1 MNIKFDLQLFANEVV
16 TENQTRINNP
26 DMIPA
31 YQDYNVWVKA
41 LFNSQL
47 ENFSNFARDKL
58 KDYLKAG
65 WIYDAYIDEENSLDP
80 VKKKE
85 FFKTM
90 HFTSNMEQA
99 FYNMIYAKD
108 LSPFIRYTDPTFC
121 DNMTRC
127 FTSCASLET
136 VDLSPWAG
144 KLNKVKY
151 CRDMFKNEFHP
162 SVNNG
167 LKKLDLSMLSFPN
180 VENTDNMFGQLEG
193 LTELKVP
200 KMGQNHRFN
209 NARLMFNDLKS
220 IKTIDVTG
228 IDFSRVGNFE
238 RMFTNCENLE
248 EIKGIIDMNAIGNT
262 YSDGWT
268 DNLDKWVE
276 DMAPPNIA
284 GMFFNCPKLKK
295 VTITSDMFLNDS
307 NFRSTGGLNNT
318 CELEIR
324 RSYPIYPTSEINAKI
339 EVKSS

>member
-1 MNIKFDLQLFANEVV
+1 
-16 TENQTRINNP
+16 
-26 DMIPA
+26 
-31 YQDYNVWVKA
+31 
-41 LFNSQL
+41 
-47 ENFSNFARDKL
+47 
-58 KDYLKAG
+58 
-65 WIYDAYIDEENSLDP
+65 
-80 VKKKE
+80 
-85 FFKTM
+85 
-90 HFTSNMEQA
+90 
-99 FYNMIYAKD
+99 MIYAKD

-180 VENTDNMFGQLEG
+180 VENTDNMFGQLER

-200 KMGQNHRFN
+200 NMGQNHKFN

-238 RMFTNCENLE
+238 RMFCNCENLE
-248 EIKGIIDMNAIGNT
+248 EIKGVIDMRAIGN
-262 YSDGWT
+262 SAFGWT
-268 DNLDKWVE
+268 DNFNDWIR
-276 DMAPPNIA
+276 DPAPPNVA
-284 GMFFNCPKLKK
+284 AMFFNCPKLKK
-295 VTITSDMFLNDS
+295 VTIRTNIFLNDAI
-307 NFRSTGGLNNT
+307 FRNTGGLNST

-324 RSYPIYPTSEINAKI
+324 RSYISPGLDAKI

>member
-58 KDYLKAG
+58 KDYLKANLVYY
-65 WIYDAYIDEENSLDP
+65 IYTTEEESLDP

-99 FYNMIYAKD
+99 FYNMLYAKD
-108 LSPFIRYTDPTFC
+108 LSPFIRYIDPTFC

-127 FTSCASLET
+127 FTNCAKLDT

-151 CRDMFKNEFHP
+151 CRDMFKYESNP
-162 SVNNG
+162 SVDKG

-193 LTELKVP
+193 LTELKVS

-238 RMFTNCENLE
+238 KMFNNCENLE
-248 EIKGIIDMNAIGNT
+248 EIKGVIDMSAIGNT
-262 YSDGWT
+262 INGWT
-268 DNLDKWVE
+268 ANLDDWVE
-276 DMAPPNIA
+276 NMAPPKID
-284 GMFFNCPKLKK
+284 GMFLNCPKLKK
-295 VTITSDMFLNDS
+295 VTIMTDMFLNDPIIR
-307 NFRSTGGLNNT
+307 NTGGLNST

-324 RSYPIYPTSEINAKI
+324 RSYTSLINAKI
-339 EVKSS
+339 EVKSP

>member
-16 TENQTRINNP
+16 NESQTRLTNP
-26 DMIPA
+26 DQIVP

-58 KDYLKAG
+58 KDYLKANLV
-65 WIYDAYIDEENSLDP
+65 YYTYTTEEESLDP

-99 FYNMIYAKD
+99 FYNMLYAKD
-108 LSPFIRYTDPTFC
+108 LSPFIRYIDPTFC

-127 FTSCASLET
+127 FTNCAKLDT

-151 CRDMFKNEFHP
+151 CRDMFKSESSPN
-162 SVNNG
+162 VNKG

-248 EIKGIIDMNAIGNT
+248 EIKGVIDMSAIGN
-262 YSDGWT
+262 SVSGWT
-268 DNLDKWVE
+268 ADTKEWVE
-276 DMAPPNIA
+276 DPAPPNVA
-284 GMFFNCPKLKK
+284 AMFFNCPKLKK
-295 VTITSDMFLNDS
+295 VTIMAFDRFIDDAIIRN
-307 NFRSTGGLNNT
+307 NGGLNST
-318 CELEIR
+318 CVLEIR
-324 RSYPIYPTSEINAKI
+324 RGYESSGINAKI

>member
-26 DMIPA
+26 YTIPA

-58 KDYLKAG
+58 KDYLKANG
-65 WIYDAYIDEENSLDP
+65 VYYTYTTEEESLDP

-99 FYNMIYAKD
+99 FYNMLYAKD
-108 LSPFIRYTDPTFC
+108 LSPFIRYIDPTFC

-127 FTSCASLET
+127 FTNCAKLDT

-151 CRDMFKNEFHP
+151 CRDMFKSESNP
-162 SVNNG
+162 SVNKG

-248 EIKGIIDMNAIGNT
+248 EIKGVIDMTAIGNT
-262 YSDGWT
+262 TFGWT
-268 DNLDKWVE
+268 DNLDDWIQ
-276 DMAPPNIA
+276 DLAPPNVA
-284 GMFFNCPKLKK
+284 AMFFNCPKLKK
-295 VTITSDMFLNDS
+295 VTIMTGIFLNDS
-307 NFRSTGGLNNT
+307 IIRNTGGLNST

-324 RSYPIYPTSEINAKI
+324 RAYESFGINAKI

>member
-16 TENQTRINNP
+16 TENQTLIRNP
-26 DMIPA
+26 GNIIA
-31 YQDYNVWVKA
+31 LQDYNIWVKA

-47 ENFSNFARDKL
+47 ENFSNFGRDKL

-238 RMFTNCENLE
+238 RMFSNCENLE

>member
-58 KDYLKAG
+58 KDYLKANLV
-65 WIYDAYIDEENSLDP
+65 YYTYTTEEESLDP

-99 FYNMIYAKD
+99 FFNMLYAKD

-127 FTSCASLET
+127 FTNCAKLDT

-151 CRDMFKNEFHP
+151 CRDMFKSESSP
-162 SVNNG
+162 SVNKG

-238 RMFTNCENLE
+238 RMFCNCENLE
-248 EIKGIIDMNAIGNT
+248 EIKGVIDMRGIGN
-262 YSDGWT
+262 SAFGWT
-268 DNLDKWVE
+268 DNFNDWI
-276 DMAPPNIA
+276 MNPAPPNIES
-284 GMFFNCPKLKK
+284 MFFNCPKLKK
-295 VTITSDMFLNDS
+295 VTILARFFNKS
-307 NFRSTGGLNNT
+307 NFNLNENCDLDLRHTLDPITGLQ
-318 CELEIR
+318 EF
-324 RSYPIYPTSEINAKI
+324 NAKI
-339 EVKSS
+339 EVKSP

>member
-1 MNIKFDLQLFANEVV
+1 MNIKFDLQLFANEIV

-58 KDYLKAG
+58 KDYLKANLV
-65 WIYDAYIDEENSLDP
+65 YYTYTTEEESLDP

-99 FYNMIYAKD
+99 FYNMLYAKD
-108 LSPFIRYTDPTFC
+108 LSSFIRYIDPTFC

-127 FTSCASLET
+127 FTNCASLNT
-136 VDLSPWAG
+136 IDLSPWAG

-151 CRDMFKNEFHP
+151 CRDMFKSESSPN
-162 SVNNG
+162 VNKG

-200 KMGQNHRFN
+200 KMGKNHRFN

-238 RMFTNCENLE
+238 RMFCNCENLE
-248 EIKGIIDMNAIGNT
+248 EIRGVIDMTAIGNT
-262 YSDGWT
+262 SFGWT
-268 DNLDKWVE
+268 DNLDDWIQ
-276 DMAPPNIA
+276 DLAPPNVA
-284 GMFFNCPKLKK
+284 AMFFNCPKLKK
-295 VTITSDMFLNDS
+295 VTIMTGIFLNDS
-307 NFRSTGGLNNT
+307 IIRNTGSLNST

-324 RSYPIYPTSEINAKI
+324 RAYESFGINAKI

>member
-1 MNIKFDLQLFANEVV
+1 MNIKFDLQLFANEIV

-26 DMIPA
+26 DMISVF
-31 YQDYNVWVKA
+31 QDYNVWAKT

-58 KDYLKAG
+58 KDYLKASG
-65 WIYDAYIDEENSLDP
+65 VYYTYTTEEESLDP

-99 FYNMIYAKD
+99 FYNMLYAKD
-108 LSPFIRYTDPTFC
+108 LSPFIRYIDPTFC

-127 FTSCASLET
+127 FVNCAKLET
-136 VDLSPWAG
+136 IDLSPWTG

-151 CRDMFKNEFHP
+151 CRDMFKYESNP
-162 SVNNG
+162 SVDKG

-200 KMGQNHRFN
+200 KMGKNHRFN

-248 EIKGIIDMNAIGNT
+248 EIKGVIDMSAIGNT
-262 YSDGWT
+262 IDGWT
-268 DNLDKWVE
+268 DDPSKWAE
-276 DMAPPNIA
+276 DPAPPNIA

-295 VTITSDMFLNDS
+295 VTIMTFRFLDDY
-307 NFRSTGGLNNT
+307 NFKSTGGLNST
-318 CELEIR
+318 CALEIR
-324 RSYPIYPTSEINAKI
+324 RSYESSGINAKI

>member
-16 TENQTRINNP
+16 NESQTRLTNP
-26 DMIPA
+26 DQIVP
-31 YQDYNVWVKA
+31 YEDYNVWVKA

-58 KDYLKAG
+58 KDYLKANLV
-65 WIYDAYIDEENSLDP
+65 YYTYTTEEESLDP

-99 FYNMIYAKD
+99 FYNMLYAKD
-108 LSPFIRYTDPTFC
+108 LSTFIRYIDPTFC

-127 FTSCASLET
+127 FTNCAKLDT

-151 CRDMFKNEFHP
+151 CRDMFKSESSPN
-162 SVNNG
+162 VDKG

-200 KMGQNHRFN
+200 KMGKNHRFN

-238 RMFTNCENLE
+238 RMFCNCENLE
-248 EIKGIIDMNAIGNT
+248 EIKGVIDMTAIGNT
-262 YSDGWT
+262 TFGWT
-268 DNLDKWVE
+268 DNLDDWIQ
-276 DMAPPNIA
+276 DLTPPNVA
-284 GMFFNCPKLKK
+284 AMFFNCPKLKK
-295 VTITSDMFLNDS
+295 VTIMTGIFLNDS
-307 NFRSTGGLNNT
+307 IIRNTGSLNST

-324 RSYPIYPTSEINAKI
+324 RAYESFGIDAKI

>member
-1 MNIKFDLQLFANEVV
+1 MNIKFDLQLFANEIV

-26 DMIPA
+26 VMIPA

-58 KDYLKAG
+58 KDYLKANLV
-65 WIYDAYIDEENSLDP
+65 YYTYTTEEESLDP

-99 FYNMIYAKD
+99 FYNMLYAKD
-108 LSPFIRYTDPTFC
+108 LSPFIRYIDPTFC

-127 FTSCASLET
+127 FVNCAKLET
-136 VDLSPWAG
+136 IDLSPWVG

-151 CRDMFKNEFHP
+151 CRDMFKYESNP
-162 SVNNG
+162 SVDKG

-200 KMGQNHRFN
+200 KMGKNHRFN

-238 RMFTNCENLE
+238 RMFCNCENLE
-248 EIKGIIDMNAIGNT
+248 EIKGVIDMTAIGNT
-262 YSDGWT
+262 TFGWT
-268 DNLDKWVE
+268 DNLDNWIQ
-276 DMAPPNIA
+276 DLAPPNVA
-284 GMFFNCPKLKK
+284 AMFFNCPKLKK
-295 VTITSDMFLNDS
+295 VTIMTGIFLNDS
-307 NFRSTGGLNNT
+307 IIRSTGSLNST

-324 RSYPIYPTSEINAKI
+324 RAYESFGIDAKI

>member
-1 MNIKFDLQLFANEVV
+1 MNIKFDLQLFANEIVN
-16 TENQTRINNP
+16 ESQTRLTNP
-26 DMIPA
+26 DQIVP

-58 KDYLKAG
+58 KDYLKANVV
-65 WIYDAYIDEENSLDP
+65 YYTYTTEEESLDP

-99 FYNMIYAKD
+99 FFNMLYVKD
-108 LSPFIRYTDPTFC
+108 LSPFIRYIDPTFC

-127 FTSCASLET
+127 FTNCAKLDT

-151 CRDMFKNEFHP
+151 CRDMFKSESSPN
-162 SVNNG
+162 VNKG

-200 KMGQNHRFN
+200 KMGKNHRFN

-248 EIKGIIDMNAIGNT
+248 EIKGVIDMTAIGNT
-262 YSDGWT
+262 TFGWT
-268 DNLDKWVE
+268 DNLDDWIQ
-276 DMAPPNIA
+276 DLAPPNVA
-284 GMFFNCPKLKK
+284 AMFFNCPKLKK
-295 VTITSDMFLNDS
+295 VTIMDFSDLDDS
-307 NFRSTGGLNNT
+307 KFRSLTKLNST

-324 RSYPIYPTSEINAKI
+324 RSYTSLINAKI

>member
-1 MNIKFDLQLFANEVV
+1 MNIKFDLQLFANEIVN
-16 TENQTRINNP
+16 ESQTRLTNP
-26 DMIPA
+26 DQIVP
-31 YQDYNVWVKA
+31 YQDYNVWAKV

-58 KDYLKAG
+58 KNYLKAG
-65 WIYDAYIDEENSLDP
+65 WIYDAYTIEEESLDP

-136 VDLSPWAG
+136 VDLSPWTG

-162 SVNNG
+162 NVNNG

-180 VENTDNMFGQLEG
+180 VENTDNMFGQLER

-200 KMGQNHRFN
+200 KMGKNHRFN

-238 RMFTNCENLE
+238 RMFYNCENLE
-248 EIKGIIDMNAIGNT
+248 EIKGVIDMRGIGN
-262 YSDGWT
+262 SAFGWT
-268 DNLDKWVE
+268 DNFNDWIQ
-276 DMAPPNIA
+276 DPAPPNINE
-284 GMFFNCPKLKK
+284 MFYNCPKLKK
-295 VTITSDMFLNDS
+295 VTILARFFNKS
-307 NFRSTGGLNNT
+307 NFNLNENCDLDLRHTLDPITGLQ
-318 CELEIR
+318 EF
-324 RSYPIYPTSEINAKI
+324 NAKI

>member
-1 MNIKFDLQLFANEVV
+1 MNIKFDLQLFANEIVN
-16 TENQTRINNP
+16 ESQTRLTNP
-26 DMIPA
+26 DQIVP

-47 ENFSNFARDKL
+47 EDFSNFAKNKL
-58 KDYLKAG
+58 KDYLKPSV
-65 WIYDAYIDEENSLDP
+65 YYHTYTTEEESLDP

-90 HFTSNMEQA
+90 HFTSDMEQA
-99 FYNMIYAKD
+99 FNNMLAAKD
-108 LSPFIRYTDPTFC
+108 LNPFIRYIDPTFC
-121 DNMTRC
+121 INMRNC

-136 VDLSPWAG
+136 IDLSPWAG
-144 KLNKVKY
+144 KLNKVEY
-151 CRDMFKNEFHP
+151 CRGMFMNGSYP
-162 SVNNG
+162 SVDRG

-193 LTELKVP
+193 LTELKLP

-209 NARLMFNDLKS
+209 NAILMFNDLKS

-238 RMFTNCENLE
+238 KMFNNCENLE
-248 EIKGIIDMNAIGNT
+248 EIKGVIDMRAFGNT
-262 YSDGWT
+262 TFGWT
-268 DNLDKWVE
+268 DNINTWAE
-276 DMAPPNIA
+276 DPAPPNVA
-284 GMFFNCPKLKK
+284 EMFSNCPKLKK
-295 VTITSDMFLNDS
+295 VTILTGVFLNDS
-307 NFRSTGGLNNT
+307 IFRNTGKLNST

-324 RSYPIYPTSEINAKI
+324 RSYESSGINAKI

>member
-16 TENQTRINNP
+16 NESQTRLTNP
-26 DMIPA
+26 DQIVP

-58 KDYLKAG
+58 KDYLKANLV
-65 WIYDAYIDEENSLDP
+65 YYTYTTEEESLDP

-99 FYNMIYAKD
+99 FYNMLYAKD
-108 LSPFIRYTDPTFC
+108 LSPFIRYIDPTFC

-127 FTSCASLET
+127 FTNCAKLDT

-151 CRDMFKNEFHP
+151 CRDMFKSESSP
-162 SVNNG
+162 SVNKG

-238 RMFTNCENLE
+238 RMFYNCENLE
-248 EIKGIIDMNAIGNT
+248 EIKGVINISAIGNT
-262 YSDGWT
+262 TSGWT
-268 DNLDKWVE
+268 DNDNIWVD
-276 DMAPPNIA
+276 DMAPPNISE
-284 GMFFNCPKLKK
+284 MFFNCPKLKK
-295 VTITSDMFLNDS
+295 VTIMDFSDLDDS
-307 NFRSTGGLNNT
+307 KFRSLAKLNST

-324 RSYPIYPTSEINAKI
+324 RSYTSLINAKI

>member
-1 MNIKFDLQLFANEVV
+1 MNIKFDLQLFANEIV

-26 DMIPA
+26 VMIPA

-58 KDYLKAG
+58 KDYLKANLV
-65 WIYDAYIDEENSLDP
+65 YYTYTTEEESLDP

-99 FYNMIYAKD
+99 FYNMLYAKD
-108 LSPFIRYTDPTFC
+108 LSPFIRYIDPTFC

-127 FTSCASLET
+127 FANCAKLET
-136 VDLSPWAG
+136 IDLSPWVG

-151 CRDMFKNEFHP
+151 CRDMFKYESNP
-162 SVNNG
+162 SVDKG

-200 KMGQNHRFN
+200 KMGKNHRFN

-238 RMFTNCENLE
+238 RMFCNCENLE
-248 EIKGIIDMNAIGNT
+248 EIKGVIDMTAIGNT
-262 YSDGWT
+262 TFGWT
-268 DNLDKWVE
+268 DNLDNWIQ
-276 DMAPPNIA
+276 DLAPPNVA
-284 GMFFNCPKLKK
+284 AMFFNCPKLKK
-295 VTITSDMFLNDS
+295 VTIMTGIFLNDS
-307 NFRSTGGLNNT
+307 IIRNTGSLNST

-324 RSYPIYPTSEINAKI
+324 RAYESFGIDAKI

>member
-58 KDYLKAG
+58 KDYLKANLV
-65 WIYDAYIDEENSLDP
+65 YYTYTTEEESLDP

-99 FYNMIYAKD
+99 FYNMLYAKD
-108 LSPFIRYTDPTFC
+108 LSPFIRYIDPTFC

-127 FTSCASLET
+127 FVNCASLNT
-136 VDLSPWAG
+136 IDLSPWAG

-151 CRDMFKNEFHP
+151 CRDMFKSESSPN
-162 SVNNG
+162 VNKG

-200 KMGQNHRFN
+200 KMGKNHRFN

-238 RMFTNCENLE
+238 RMFCNCENLE
-248 EIKGIIDMNAIGNT
+248 EIKGVIDMRAIGNT
-262 YSDGWT
+262 MDGWT
-268 DNLDKWVE
+268 ANLDDWVE
-276 DMAPPNIA
+276 DMAPPNVA
-284 GMFFNCPKLKK
+284 AMFFNCPKLKK
-295 VTITSDMFLNDS
+295 VTIMTDMFLNDPIIR
-307 NFRSTGGLNNT
+307 NTGSLNST

-324 RSYPIYPTSEINAKI
+324 RSYTSLINAKI

>member
-1 MNIKFDLQLFANEVV
+1 MNIKFDLQLFANEIVN
-16 TENQTRINNP
+16 ESQTRLTNP
-26 DMIPA
+26 DQIVP
-31 YQDYNVWVKA
+31 YQDYNVWAKV

-58 KDYLKAG
+58 KDYLKANLV
-65 WIYDAYIDEENSLDP
+65 YYTYTTEEESLDP

-99 FYNMIYAKD
+99 FFNMLYAKD
-108 LSPFIRYTDPTFC
+108 LSPFIRYIDPTFC

-127 FTSCASLET
+127 FTNCAKLDT

-151 CRDMFKNEFHP
+151 CRDMFKSESSPN
-162 SVNNG
+162 VNKG

-248 EIKGIIDMNAIGNT
+248 EIKGVIDMMAIGNSVT
-262 YSDGWT
+262 GWT
-268 DNLDKWVE
+268 ANLDDWAE
-276 DMAPPNIA
+276 DPAPPNVA
-284 GMFFNCPKLKK
+284 AMFFNCPKLKK
-295 VTITSDMFLNDS
+295 VTIMAFDRFIDDAIIRN
-307 NFRSTGGLNNT
+307 NGGLNSS
-318 CELEIR
+318 CVLEIR
-324 RSYPIYPTSEINAKI
+324 RSYESSGINAKI

>member
-16 TENQTRINNP
+16 TENQTLIRNP
-26 DMIPA
+26 GNIIA
-31 YQDYNVWVKA
+31 LQDYNIWVKA

-47 ENFSNFARDKL
+47 ENFSNFGRDKL

-151 CRDMFKNEFHP
+151 CKDMFKNEFHP

-193 LTELKVP
+193 LTELKAP

-228 IDFSRVGNFE
+228 IDFSRVCNFE
-238 RMFTNCENLE
+238 RMFSNCENLE

-324 RSYPIYPTSEINAKI
+324 RSYPTSEINAKI

>member
-31 YQDYNVWVKA
+31 YQDYNVWAKV

-58 KDYLKAG
+58 KDYLKANLV
-65 WIYDAYIDEENSLDP
+65 YYTYTTEEESLDP

-99 FYNMIYAKD
+99 FYNMLYAKD
-108 LSPFIRYTDPTFC
+108 LSPFIRYIDPTFC

-127 FTSCASLET
+127 FTNCASLNT
-136 VDLSPWAG
+136 IDLSPWAG

-151 CRDMFKNEFHP
+151 CRDMFKSESSPN
-162 SVNNG
+162 VNKG
-167 LKKLDLSMLSFPN
+167 VKKLDLSMLSFPN

-238 RMFTNCENLE
+238 RMFCNCENLE
-248 EIKGIIDMNAIGNT
+248 EIKGVIDMTAIGNT
-262 YSDGWT
+262 TYGWT
-268 DNLDKWVE
+268 DNLDDWIQ
-276 DMAPPNIA
+276 DLAPPNVA
-284 GMFFNCPKLKK
+284 AMFFNCPKLKK
-295 VTITSDMFLNDS
+295 VTIMTGIFLNDS
-307 NFRSTGGLNNT
+307 IIRNTGSLNST

-324 RSYPIYPTSEINAKI
+324 RAYESFGINAKI
-339 EVKSS
+339 EVKSP

>member
-26 DMIPA
+26 NMIPA
-31 YQDYNVWVKA
+31 YQDYNVWVKT

-47 ENFSNFARDKL
+47 EDFSNFGRDKL
-58 KDYLKAG
+58 KDYLKANLV
-65 WIYDAYIDEENSLDP
+65 YYTYTTEEESLDP

-99 FYNMIYAKD
+99 FYNMLYAKD
-108 LSPFIRYTDPTFC
+108 LSPFIRYIDPTFC

-127 FTSCASLET
+127 FTNCAKLET

-151 CRDMFKNEFHP
+151 CRDMFKSESSPN
-162 SVNNG
+162 VNKG

-248 EIKGIIDMNAIGNT
+248 EIKGVIDMTAIGNT
-262 YSDGWT
+262 AFGWT
-268 DNLDKWVE
+268 DNIDDWIQDL
-276 DMAPPNIA
+276 APPNVA
-284 GMFFNCPKLKK
+284 AMFFNCPKLKK
-295 VTITSDMFLNDS
+295 VTIMTGIFLNDS
-307 NFRSTGGLNNT
+307 IIRNTGSLNST

-324 RSYPIYPTSEINAKI
+324 RAYESFGIDAKI

>member
-1 MNIKFDLQLFANEVV
+1 MNIKFDLQLFANEIVN
-16 TENQTRINNP
+16 ENQTRLTNP
-26 DMIPA
+26 DQIVP
-31 YQDYNVWVKA
+31 YQDYNVWAKV

-58 KDYLKAG
+58 KDYLKANLV
-65 WIYDAYIDEENSLDP
+65 YYTYTTEEESLDP
-80 VKKKE
+80 IKKKE

-99 FYNMIYAKD
+99 FFNMLYAKD
-108 LSPFIRYTDPTFC
+108 LSPFIRYIDPTFC

-127 FTSCASLET
+127 FTNCASLNT
-136 VDLSPWAG
+136 IDLSPWVG

-151 CRDMFKNEFHP
+151 CRDMFKSESSPN
-162 SVNNG
+162 VNKG
-167 LKKLDLSMLSFPN
+167 VKKLDLSMLSFPN

-248 EIKGIIDMNAIGNT
+248 EIKGVIDMRAFGNT
-262 YSDGWT
+262 PFGWT
-268 DNLDKWVE
+268 DNINTWAE
-276 DMAPPNIA
+276 DPAPPNVA
-284 GMFFNCPKLKK
+284 EMFSNCPKLKK
-295 VTITSDMFLNDS
+295 VTILTGVFLNDS
-307 NFRSTGGLNNT
+307 IFRNTGKLNST

-324 RSYPIYPTSEINAKI
+324 RSYESSGINAKI

>member
-16 TENQTRINNP
+16 NESQTRLTNP
-26 DMIPA
+26 DQIVP
-31 YQDYNVWVKA
+31 YEDYNVWVKA

-136 VDLSPWAG
+136 VDLSSWAG

-180 VENTDNMFGQLEG
+180 VENTDNMFGQLER

-200 KMGQNHRFN
+200 KMGQKHRFN

-238 RMFTNCENLE
+238 RMFCNCENLE
-248 EIKGIIDMNAIGNT
+248 EIKGVIDMRAIGNSVT
-262 YSDGWT
+262 GWT
-268 DNLDKWVE
+268 ANLDDWVE
-276 DMAPPNIA
+276 DPAPPNVA
-284 GMFFNCPKLKK
+284 AMFFNCPKLKK
-295 VTITSDMFLNDS
+295 VTIMAFDRFIDDAIIRN
-307 NFRSTGGLNNT
+307 NGGLNSS

-324 RSYPIYPTSEINAKI
+324 RSYESSGINAKI

>member
-1 MNIKFDLQLFANEVV
+1 MNIKFDLQLFANEIV

-26 DMIPA
+26 EMIPA
-31 YQDYNVWVKA
+31 YQDYNVWVKT

-58 KDYLKAG
+58 KDYLKANLV
-65 WIYDAYIDEENSLDP
+65 YYTYTTEEESLDP

-99 FYNMIYAKD
+99 FYNMLYVKD
-108 LSPFIRYTDPTFC
+108 LSPFIRYIDPTFC

-127 FTSCASLET
+127 FTNCAKLET
-136 VDLSPWAG
+136 IDLSPWAG

-151 CRDMFKNEFHP
+151 CRDMFKSESSPN
-162 SVNNG
+162 VNKG

-248 EIKGIIDMNAIGNT
+248 EIKGVIDMSAIGNT
-262 YSDGWT
+262 ISGWT
-268 DNLDKWVE
+268 DNLDTWAE
-276 DMAPPNIA
+276 DPAPPNIA

-295 VTITSDMFLNDS
+295 VTIMTFRFLDDH
-307 NFRSTGGLNNT
+307 NFRSTGGLNST
-318 CELEIR
+318 CALEIR
-324 RSYPIYPTSEINAKI
+324 RSYESSGINAKI

>member
-1 MNIKFDLQLFANEVV
+1 MNIKFDLQLFANEIV
-16 TENQTRINNP
+16 TENQSLIYNP
-26 DMIPA
+26 DGIIA
-31 YQDYNVWVKA
+31 FQDYNIWVKT

-47 ENFSNFARDKL
+47 EDFSNFGRDKL
-58 KDYLKAG
+58 KNYLKAG
-65 WIYDAYIDEENSLDP
+65 WIYDAYTTEEESLDP
-80 VKKKE
+80 EKKKE

-180 VENTDNMFGQLEG
+180 VENTDNMFGQLER

-200 KMGQNHRFN
+200 KMGKNHRFN

-238 RMFTNCENLE
+238 RMFCNCENLE
-248 EIKGIIDMNAIGNT
+248 EIKGVIDMSAIGNST
-262 YSDGWT
+262 FGWT
-268 DNLDKWVE
+268 DNLATWAE
-276 DMAPPNIA
+276 NPAPPNIDK
-284 GMFFNCPKLKK
+284 MFLNCPKLKK
-295 VTITSDMFLNDS
+295 VTIMTSIFLNDS
-307 NFRSTGGLNNT
+307 IFRGTGKLNST

-324 RSYPIYPTSEINAKI
+324 RSYVTSGINAKI

>member
-1 MNIKFDLQLFANEVV
+1 MNIKFDLQLFANEIVN
-16 TENQTRINNP
+16 ESQTRLTNP
-26 DMIPA
+26 DQIVP
-31 YQDYNVWVKA
+31 YQDYNVWAKV

-58 KDYLKAG
+58 KDYLKANLV
-65 WIYDAYIDEENSLDP
+65 YYTYTTEEESLDP

-99 FYNMIYAKD
+99 FFNMLYAKD
-108 LSPFIRYTDPTFC
+108 LSPFIRYIDPTFC

-127 FTSCASLET
+127 FTNCASLNT
-136 VDLSPWAG
+136 IDLSPWAG

-151 CRDMFKNEFHP
+151 CRDMFKSESSPN
-162 SVNNG
+162 VNKG
-167 LKKLDLSMLSFPN
+167 VKKLDLSMLSFPN

-238 RMFTNCENLE
+238 RMFSNCENLE
-248 EIKGIIDMNAIGNT
+248 EIKGVIDMRCIGN
-262 YSDGWT
+262 SVFGWT
-268 DNLDKWVE
+268 DNFNDWIQ
-276 DMAPPNIA
+276 DPAPPNINE
-284 GMFFNCPKLKK
+284 MFYNCPKLKK
-295 VTITSDMFLNDS
+295 VTILARFFNKS
-307 NFRSTGGLNNT
+307 NFNLNENCDLDLRHTLDPITGLQ
-318 CELEIR
+318 EF
-324 RSYPIYPTSEINAKI
+324 NAKI

>member
-58 KDYLKAG
+58 KDYLKANLV
-65 WIYDAYIDEENSLDP
+65 YYTYTTEEESLDP

-99 FYNMIYAKD
+99 FYNMLYAKD
-108 LSPFIRYTDPTFC
+108 LSPFIRYIDPTFC

-127 FTSCASLET
+127 FTNCAKLDT
-136 VDLSPWAG
+136 VDLSPWTG

-151 CRDMFKNEFHP
+151 CRDMFKSESSPN
-162 SVNNG
+162 VNKG

-248 EIKGIIDMNAIGNT
+248 EIKGVIDMSAIGNT
-262 YSDGWT
+262 TSGWT
-268 DNLDKWVE
+268 DNDDIWVN
-276 DMAPPNIA
+276 DMAPPNEA
-284 GMFFNCPKLKK
+284 EMFFNCPKLKK
-295 VTITSDMFLNDS
+295 VTIMTFSDSDDS
-307 NFRSTGGLNNT
+307 KFRSRTKLNST

-324 RSYPIYPTSEINAKI
+324 RSYESSGINAKI

>member
-1 MNIKFDLQLFANEVV
+1 MNIKFDLQLFANEIVN
-16 TENQTRINNP
+16 ESQTRLTNP
-26 DMIPA
+26 DQIIP
-31 YQDYNVWVKA
+31 YQDYNIWAKT

-47 ENFSNFARDKL
+47 EDFSNFGRDKL
-58 KDYLKAG
+58 KDYLKANLV
-65 WIYDAYIDEENSLDP
+65 YYTYTTEEESLDP

-99 FYNMIYAKD
+99 FYNMLYAKD
-108 LSPFIRYTDPTFC
+108 LSPFIRYIDPTFC

-127 FTSCASLET
+127 FVNCAKLET
-136 VDLSPWAG
+136 IDLSPWAG

-151 CRDMFKNEFHP
+151 CRDMFKYESSP
-162 SVNNG
+162 SVDKG

-200 KMGQNHRFN
+200 KMGQNHRFS

-238 RMFTNCENLE
+238 RMFCNCENLE
-248 EIKGIIDMNAIGNT
+248 EIKGVIDMSAIGN
-262 YSDGWT
+262 SIFGWT
-268 DNLDKWVE
+268 DNLDTWAE
-276 DMAPPNIA
+276 DPAPPNIA

-295 VTITSDMFLNDS
+295 VTIMTFRFLDDS
-307 NFRSTGGLNNT
+307 NFRSTGGLNST

-324 RSYPIYPTSEINAKI
+324 RSYESSGINAKI

>member
-16 TENQTRINNP
+16 TENQTLIRNP
-26 DMIPA
+26 ENIIA
-31 YQDYNVWVKA
+31 LQDYNIWVKA

-58 KDYLKAG
+58 NDYLKANLV
-65 WIYDAYIDEENSLDP
+65 YYTYTTEEESLDP

-99 FYNMIYAKD
+99 FYNMLYAKD
-108 LSPFIRYTDPTFC
+108 LSPFIRYIDPTFC

-127 FTSCASLET
+127 FTNCAKLDT

-151 CRDMFKNEFHP
+151 CRDMFKSESSPN
-162 SVNNG
+162 VNKG

-238 RMFTNCENLE
+238 RMFSNCENLE

-262 YSDGWT
+262 YSDEWT

>member
-1 MNIKFDLQLFANEVV
+1 MNIKFDLQLFANEIVN
-16 TENQTRINNP
+16 ESQTRLTNP
-26 DMIPA
+26 DKIVP
-31 YQDYNVWVKA
+31 YEDYNVWVKA

-58 KDYLKAG
+58 KDYLKANLV
-65 WIYDAYIDEENSLDP
+65 YYTYTTEEESLDP

-99 FYNMIYAKD
+99 FYNMLYAKD
-108 LSPFIRYTDPTFC
+108 LSPFIRYIDPTFC

-127 FTSCASLET
+127 FTNCAKLDT

-151 CRDMFKNEFHP
+151 CKDMFKSESSP
-162 SVNNG
+162 SVNKG

-200 KMGQNHRFN
+200 KMGKNHRFN

-228 IDFSRVGNFE
+228 IDFYRVGNFE
-238 RMFTNCENLE
+238 KMFNNCENLE
-248 EIKGIIDMNAIGNT
+248 EIKGVIDMSAVGNT
-262 YSDGWT
+262 INGWT
-268 DNLDKWVE
+268 DNLDYWVE
-276 DMAPPNIA
+276 NMAPPKVD
-284 GMFFNCPKLKK
+284 GMFLNCPKLKK
-295 VTITSDMFLNDS
+295 VTIMTGIFLNDS
-307 NFRSTGGLNNT
+307 IFRNTGNLNST

-324 RSYPIYPTSEINAKI
+324 RFYGIEVKAKI